1 MAPADDY
8 GIPPYE
14 LDPWDKPGDEDADA
28 FLSHAGWM
36 RKAEDEVCEKGQW
49 RQRDVQALREMV
61 QGENMSSTV
70 YIWRRLFLALRFFL
84 AAAPKLVS
92 PLDDGF
98 LLRFLRAQ
106 KFDYEKAFAMVCFPT
121 KYRLEIVP

>member
-1 MAPADDY
+1 M
-8 GIPPYE
+8 
-14 LDPWDKPGDEDADA
+14 
-28 FLSHAGWM
+28 
-36 RKAEDEVCEKGQW
+36 
-49 RQRDVQALREMV
+49 
-61 QGENMSSTV
+61 
-70 YIWRRLFLALRFFL
+70 LFGVFL

-121 KYRLEIVP
+121 KYIGWKSFPNN